1 MTARHLLP
9 LALLLGTAV
18 FLRAQEGKSAAVA
31 WWEGKEVTGDW
42 FGARTALADRGLEFE
57 GRWRGIYFGVLA
69 SENGSGSAFSEEID
83 FAAKIDLE
91 RALRAEPLRGA
102 TLFGEVRWRDPGP
115 DANPNNFV
123 DADGLFKPS
132 RYVGGVGL
140 RLMSFGAGYVTPELF
155 GVEHLLNLRAGWLQ
169 PQREFVEQ
177 PLARLFANNAMASA
191 EGLGGNIPFTSSFS
205 SWGGTLEIKPADWH
219 YTKLGLFMSFPDP
232 TNPDNHGLMFRG
244 YESRPDQNGLF
255 FMGETGCTPE
265 IGPRK
270 LPGHYAFGGYYYGES
285 NAKYGGSKYGF
296 YGQAD
301 QMVWRESSGGGAL
314 SKEGLRVFSLF
325 VFAPAEDNAFS
336 FYTHAGLVY
345 EGLVPGRSQDEALI
359 GVAVGQYG
367 AAAASGAHDPAPSQ
381 SVLIEAGY
389 RIKLNGWSFVQPFV
403 QYIAQPDGTTAVAN
417 ASILGVFLGVD
428 F

>member
-1 MTARHLLP
+1 MSAPKKPT
-9 LALLLGTAV
+9 
-18 FLRAQEGKSAAVA
+18 LRLVAGGK
-31 WWEGKEVTGDW
+31 GKKRRATGS
-42 FGARTALADRGLEFE
+42 ART
-57 GRWRGIYFGVLA
+57 
-69 SENGSGSAFSEEID
+69 
-83 FAAKIDLE
+83 
-91 RALRAEPLRGA
+91 LRAEPLRGA

-123 DADGLFKPS
+123 DADGMFKPS

-177 PLARLFANNAMASA
+177 PLARLFANNPMASA
-191 EGLGGNIPFTSSFS
+191 EGIGGNIPFTSSFS

-270 LPGHYAFGGYYYGES
+270 LPGHYAFGGYY
-285 NAKYGGSKYGF
+285 
-296 YGQAD
+296 
-301 QMVWRESSGGGAL
+301 
-314 SKEGLRVFSLF
+314 
-325 VFAPAEDNAFS
+325 
-336 FYTHAGLVY
+336 
-345 EGLVPGRSQDEALI
+345 
-359 GVAVGQYG
+359 
-367 AAAASGAHDPAPSQ
+367 
-381 SVLIEAGY
+381 
-389 RIKLNGWSFVQPFV
+389 
-403 QYIAQPDGTTAVAN
+403 
-417 ASILGVFLGVD
+417 
-428 F
+428 